1 VTAAAAV
8 TTSARWLLLAHQ
20 LPTRPSHGRVKTWR
34 RLQQIGAIP
43 TRNSVYVLPNTPQCR
58 EDFEWIR
65 SEIVAAGGEATV
77 FAAAALNPDGESAI
91 VAAFRRAR
99 DADYQELRRE
109 ANKLLAGAK
118 KRRGA
123 AGPMREQLSRSVRTL
138 RERFADI
145 ERIDFCNAPDRQAA
159 GAALVA
165 LEQRI
170 VEQVASR
177 SRVATAAGTAPR
189 SATDFRNGRWVT
201 RPRPG
206 VDRMAS
212 AWLIRRFIDP
222 NATFAFVEQPAEADI
237 PFDMYVGEFS
247 HQGSRCTFETLAER
261 FGLREAT
268 IRRVGQIVHDLDMKE
283 SRYAALEGPAVGRL
297 VEGLRSMH
305 ADDHVLLEQGI
316 SMFEALARSFDST
329 AADKSPHRVR
339 RQKTSKSRRS
349 HR

>member
-1 VTAAAAV
+1 M

-34 RLQQIGAIP
+34 RLQQIGAVP
-43 TRNSVYVLPNTPQCR
+43 SRNSVYVLPNTPQCR

-77 FAAAALNPDGESAI
+77 FAADALNTDGDDA
-91 VAAFRRAR
+91 VVGAFRRAR
-99 DADYQELRRE
+99 DADYAALKRE
-109 ANKLLAGAK
+109 ANQLLAAAS

-123 AGPMREQLSRSVRTL
+123 AGPIREKLTRSVRAL

-145 ERIDFCNAPDRQAA
+145 ERIDFCNAPDGPAA
-159 GAALVA
+159 GEALASLERRLLQQLA
-165 LEQRI
+165 LPG
-170 VEQVASR
+170 
-177 SRVATAAGTAPR
+177 RVAAAAAAPR
-189 SATDFRNGRWVT
+189 SATAFHNRRWVT

-222 NATFAFVEQPAEADI
+222 HAAFAFVEQPSDADT

-247 HQGSRCTFETLAER
+247 HQGSLCTFETLVER
-261 FGLREAT
+261 FGLRDAT
-268 IRRVGQIVHDLDMKE
+268 VRRIGQIVHDLDMKE
-283 SRYAALEGPAVGRL
+283 SKYAAPEGPAVGRM
-297 VEGLRSMH
+297 VDGLRSIH
-305 ADDHVLLEQGI
+305 ANDHVLLEQGI

-329 AADKSPHRVR
+329 IAREPPHRVR
-339 RQKTSKSRRS
+339 RRKSSKSTGPRR
-349 HR
+349 